1 MKRIC
6 FLLFLSL
13 LSISLFSQS
22 NDIIIGKVDTIY
34 SEILNEQR
42 KVWIHIPKGGDG
54 KTFARKKYPV
64 MYVLDGSGHFYSTV
78 GMIHQL
84 SKVNGN
90 TISPEMIVVG
100 ITNTHRTRDL
110 TPSQPQAGDD
120 AMLPEA
126 MRAHSGGG
134 EKFISFIE
142 KELIPYIDST
152 YPTEPYKTFMGHS
165 LGGLMVMYTFL
176 NKPELFNAYVAI
188 DPSMF
193 WHNQKLLNEIKEANM
208 GEGYENKTLF
218 LGFANS
224 LPSGMNIETVRNDT
238 SPMSAHMRA
247 ILELDEYLNE
257 QKGKFAYQGKYYP
270 DDDHGSVPF
279 ISGYD
284 ALRFI
289 FSFHRLDLGPED
301 FMNPEVDLAGKI
313 KNHYKQVSQS
323 LGYEKKPAEEFIN
336 MIGYQFLQMKSFDRS
351 ERIFKLNVSYYPDQ
365 FNVYDS
371 LGDLYQAK
379 GEKEKAIEC
388 FKKAVSLNG
397 EADQTKDKIAKLEK
411 E

>member
-1 MKRIC
+1 
-6 FLLFLSL
+6 
-13 LSISLFSQS
+13 
-22 NDIIIGKVDTIY
+22 
-34 SEILNEQR
+34 
-42 KVWIHIPKGGDG
+42 
-54 KTFARKKYPV
+54 
-64 MYVLDGSGHFYSTV
+64 
-78 GMIHQL
+78 
-84 SKVNGN
+84 
-90 TISPEMIVVG
+90 
-100 ITNTHRTRDL
+100 
-110 TPSQPQAGDD
+110 
-120 AMLPEA
+120 
-126 MRAHSGGG
+126 
-134 EKFISFIE
+134 
-142 KELIPYIDST
+142 
-152 YPTEPYKTFMGHS
+152 MGHS

-301 FMNPEVDLAGKI
+301 FMNPEVDW
-313 KNHYKQVSQS
+313 
-323 LGYEKKPAEEFIN
+323 
-336 MIGYQFLQMKSFDRS
+336 
-351 ERIFKLNVSYYPDQ
+351 
-365 FNVYDS
+365 
-371 LGDLYQAK
+371 QAK
-379 GEKEKAIEC
+379 LRPLQASESVIGI
-388 FKKAVSLNG
+388 
-397 EADQTKDKIAKLEK
+397 
-411 E
+411 